1 MPIDE
6 TEYQSLARDVREH
19 MAREEKQ
26 WEDLIRAVRDNQ
38 RVIERVTTQLEAHAV
53 LLDELKDPL
62 DAWRNGPDRGSV
74 VRRSI
79 SYGRIRSFHLTFSA
93 NLNRTNRV
101 SLFVLLSDVPWTVRQ
116 HGGPRALGIPS

>member
-62 DAWRNGPDRGSV
+62 DAWRSWLAG
-74 VRRSI
+74 RRLLI
-79 SYGRIRSFHLTFSA
+79 TVGKA
-93 NLNRTNRV
+93 AAW
-101 SLFVLLSDVPWTVRQ
+101 FVTLATAYNFYRMT
-116 HGGPRALGIPS
+116 GK